1 MAAMHPE
8 LITGGNMAKDTSFL
22 TTYRCIRMRCA
33 LTVRLFDPIE
43 RCPRC
48 RAMMTV
54 IEHPAL
60 DRDWLVSE
68 ALADVLAGFDR
79 LLQGHAA

>member
-1 MAAMHPE
+1 
-8 LITGGNMAKDTSFL
+8 
-22 TTYRCIRMRCA
+22 
-33 LTVRLFDPIE
+33 
-43 RCPRC
+43 
-48 RAMMTV
+48 MMTV

-60 DRDWLVSE
+60 DRDWIVSE